1 MLKPI
6 PLTLQSCRCFENY
19 FKEVNE
25 NEIRE
30 TKNSQKLPDEECE
43 PFIGK
48 KICEVCVAGGV
59 LLGAGGVLLVA
70 GGPGECCWG
79 AGGVL
84 PEECCRGSVAGGVL
98 PGEGGRGE
106 GEGVCDTR
114 VYLGNLDV
122 SWNCIVENPV
132 FVVGHS
138 KFYQSNNQ
146 LVDNYIYLV
155 YHQFDKLITN

>member
-48 KICEVCVAGGV
+48 KFCGGFGGV
-59 LLGAGGVLLVA
+59 LLGAGGVLL
-70 GGPGECCWG
+70 GG
-79 AGGVL
+79 
-84 PEECCRGSVAGGVL
+84 RGSVAGE
-98 PGEGGRGE
+98 PGECCRGPAPV
-106 GEGVCDTR
+106 VCDTR

-122 SWNCIVENPV
+122 SWNCS
-132 FVVGHS
+132 VG
-138 KFYQSNNQ
+138 NRIIN
-146 LVDNYIYLV
+146 
-155 YHQFDKLITN
+155 